1 MSLRDYQN
9 LGIAEVVGLPGPI
22 TANVNVTAQTT
33 SFGTGGLGADALP
46 FQIVTLKPTLASVV
60 GAWYRVNFY
69 LETTSITAATAGSG
83 PMRIYLTYNNT
94 TNSVQAGQS
103 SQVVIAAANTAQT
116 SKYSFTGTIL
126 FQAVDPATS
135 GLSFGINVDHQITS
149 TGAPTGSSVKLNSM
163 TYNLTNLAIQR
174 IGVGPTPSAATA
186 VISTLN

>member
-9 LGIAEVVGLPGPI
+9 LGVAEVVGLPGSI
-22 TANVNVTAQTT
+22 TANANVTGQVTA
-33 SFGTGGLGADALP
+33 FGGGLLADATQP
-46 FQIVTLKPTLASVV
+46 YQIVTLKPTLASVV

-83 PMRIYLTYNNT
+83 PMRIYLTYNSSS
-94 TNSVQAGQS
+94 NSVQAGQS
-103 SQVVIAAANTAQT
+103 SQVIIAAANTAQP

-135 GLSFGINVDHQITS
+135 GLFFGVNVDHQIYTS
-149 TGAPTGSSVKLNSM
+149 GGQAVKLNSM
-163 TYNLTNLAIQR
+163 TFNLTNLAIQR

-186 VISTLN
+186 VFSTFNT

>member
-9 LGIAEVVGLPGPI
+9 LGVAEVVGLPGPI
-22 TANVNVTAQTT
+22 TANVNVTAQVT
-33 SFGTGGLGADALP
+33 SFGTGGLSADAQP
-46 FQIVTLKPTLASVV
+46 YQIVSLKPTLASVV

-69 LETTSITAATAGSG
+69 LETNSITAAAVGTG
-83 PMRIYLTYNNT
+83 PLRVYLTYNYT
-94 TNSVQAGQS
+94 SYSIQAGQS
-103 SQVVIAAANTAQT
+103 SQAVIAAANTAQG

-135 GLSFGINVDHQITS
+135 GLSFGINVDHQIYN
-149 TGAPTGSSVKLNSM
+149 GASAVKLNSM

-186 VISTLN
+186 VISSLN